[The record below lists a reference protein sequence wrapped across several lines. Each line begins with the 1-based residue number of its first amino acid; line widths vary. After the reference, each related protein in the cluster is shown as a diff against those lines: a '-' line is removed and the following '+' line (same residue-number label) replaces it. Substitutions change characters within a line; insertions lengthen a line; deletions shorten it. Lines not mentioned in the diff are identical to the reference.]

1 MAIKV
6 KEEKERCML
15 KMEDVARLANVST
28 ATVSRVLS
36 KNKNVSNKTRKKVLD
51 VINQVE
57 YKPNRLA
64 ANLRRNTSE
73 TVAVILPDITNPFF
87 AEIVK
92 GFRDEALKSG
102 YHILLCDTGNNTSQE
117 EEFVNLVKERLV
129 DGIILATA
137 RMPKNEIYKLSQEIP
152 VVLACEYIDDYEI
165 PTVSIDNVSAAR
177 EATEYLIDQ
186 GHTRIGLITG
196 PLEVILSRDRVKG
209 YRQALLL
216 HDLPVTDF
224 LMQEGDF
231 SVKSGYDIMM
241 KFLANEQKP
250 TAIFASSDEMAVGA
264 LKACKSKGLRIP
276 DDMSIM
282 GFDDIPLC
290 TLVEPELTTV
300 SQPKY
305 EIGSQAM
312 KMLLSIIEKNDLRQK
327 QIVLPHQLMIRQTT
341 Y

>member
-1 MAIKV
+1 
-6 KEEKERCML
+6 ML

-36 KNKNVSNKTRKKVLD
+36 NNKNVSNKTRKKVLD
-51 VINQVE
+51 IINQVE

-64 ANLRRNTSE
+64 ANLRKNTSE
-73 TVAVILPDITNPFF
+73 TVAVILPDIANPFF

-102 YHILLCDTGNNTSQE
+102 YYILLCDTGNNTRQE
-117 EEFVNLVKERLV
+117 EEFVKLVKERLV

-137 RMPKNEIYKLSQEIP
+137 RMAKDEIYKLSQEIP

-165 PTVSIDNVSAAR
+165 PTVSIDNISAAR
-177 EATEYLIDQ
+177 EATEYLIEQ
-186 GHTRIGLITG
+186 GHTEIGLITG
-196 PLEVILSRDRVKG
+196 PLDVILSRDRVKG

-216 HDLPVTDF
+216 HDLPFRDF
-224 LMQEGDF
+224 FIQEGDF
-231 SVKSGYDIMM
+231 SVKSGYEIMM
-241 KFLANEQKP
+241 KYLAHEHKP

-276 DDMSIM
+276 DDICII

-300 SQPKY
+300 AQPKY

-312 KMLLSIIEKNDLRQK
+312 KMLLNIIERKGLVQK
-327 QIVLPHQLMIRQTT
+327 QMVLPHQLMIRQTT
-341 Y
+341 R